1 VSFASRLHRLAC
13 LFVLLVATASVAA
26 SLERPAD
33 GGEARGI
40 DPAGISGSLVICGGG
55 KLPAPLYAEFLA
67 LAGGDEAR
75 LVVIPTGSRKR
86 DKLDPEK
93 VWERWRARG
102 AKFVTVLHTRSRK
115 EADRESFVEPLKR
128 ATGVWL
134 SGGAQS
140 RIADA
145 YVGTAIER
153 EIYAL
158 LARGGVIGGTSA
170 GAAVQSRTM
179 IARGNP
185 DVEVEVGFDLLPDSV
200 VDQHFLTRNR
210 KPRLMRVLREHPGL
224 VGFGIDERTGLV
236 VAGRQLRVLGEST
249 VTVLLAASRAQPAR
263 DIELKSG
270 SVADLTELRQAA
282 RQRADLAEEYEAG
295 ENVTY
300 SYARLEPVVI
310 LQPGGSPGGTE
321 LR

>member
-1 VSFASRLHRLAC
+1 MSFASRLHRLAGF
-13 LFVLLVATASVAA
+13 LLLLVATASNAA

-33 GGEARGI
+33 EGEARGI

-55 KLPAPLYAEFLA
+55 KLPAALFAEFLK

-75 LVVIPTGSRKR
+75 LVVIPTASRKPR
-86 DKLDPEK
+86 KLDPEK
-93 VWERWRARG
+93 IRERWRTRG
-102 AKFVTVLHTRSRK
+102 AEFVSVLHTRSRK
-115 EADRESFVEPLKR
+115 EANRESFAKPLKR

-145 YVGTAIER
+145 YLGTAVER

-170 GAAVQSRTM
+170 GAAIQSRTM

-185 DVEVEVGFDLLPDSV
+185 DVEVEVGFDLLPGSV

-210 KPRLMRVLREHPGL
+210 KPRLIRVLRDHPGL

-236 VAGRQLRVLGEST
+236 VAGRQLRVLGDST
-249 VTVLLAASRAQPAR
+249 VTVLLAASRALPAR
-263 DIELKSG
+263 EIELKSG
-270 SVADLTELRQAA
+270 AVADLTDLLQAA
-282 RQRADLAEEYEAG
+282 RERADWAGESEVDEKIPYSHGRPEPAVILEAG
-295 ENVTY
+295 
-300 SYARLEPVVI
+300 
-310 LQPGGSPGGTE
+310 GSSGGTE